1 MGYIY
6 IITNDINNKVYIGQT
21 ISTVEHRWGEH
32 KTKAYYVAGD
42 SRNDTVFYKAIRK
55 YGIDHFQAKELEY
68 VEDNSM
74 LSDRECYWIAEYNSY
89 QEGYNSTI
97 GGEGRQW
104 YNYQDF
110 KNLWDKGYSVDE
122 IAKEYECERN
132 TVYYALSGFKGWSE
146 EAKQRQKEKAIKA
159 MQSSRKICVDCYD
172 LKGNFLN
179 TYESSRA
186 AAHALDMNESMVS
199 TALSTGGRAL
209 KYLFV
214 KHGEP
219 APKPYRKTGA
229 RPVNQYDLQGNFIAT
244 YEAGEEAALAIGKTR
259 SAANSIR
266 LVCKGDRK
274 TAYGYK
280 WKWREEDVRNS

>member
-32 KTKAYYVAGD
+32 KTKAYYVADD
-42 SRNDTVFYKAIRK
+42 SRKDTAFYKAIRK
-55 YGIDHFQAKELEY
+55 YGIDHFQVKELEY
-68 VEDNSM
+68 VEDSSM

-89 QEGYNSTI
+89 QKGYNSTI
-97 GGEGRQW
+97 GGEGRQQ

-110 KNLWDKGYSVDE
+110 KDLWDKGYSVDE
-122 IAKEYECERN
+122 IAKEYECMRN
-132 TVYYALSGFKGWSE
+132 TVYYALSGFKGWAE
-146 EAKQRQKEKAIKA
+146 EAKQRGKEKSIKA
-159 MQSSRKICVDCYD
+159 MQSSRKICIDCYD

-179 TYESSRA
+179 TYESIHA
-186 AAHALDMNESMVS
+186 AAQALNMTESMVR

-209 KYLFV
+209 EYLFV

-229 RPVNQYDLQGNFIAT
+229 KPVNQYDLQGNFIAT
-244 YEAGEEAALAIGKTR
+244 YESCQEAALALGKPRTASSSIG
-259 SAANSIR
+259 A
-266 LVCKGDRK
+266 VCNGKRK

-280 WKWREEDVRNS
+280 WERRNDDAGNS